1 MMQFSGNIN
10 ARDSL
15 KGMYCRGD
23 AQLYEKSNDL
33 KVKRI
38 VINNI
43 NVVKAYGECD
53 ICSAHLLKD
62 AMAEIISE
70 GSKKLIVDVKD
81 LLYVDNSGIAAVLW
95 ARHKIEEVGGR
106 MVVIG
111 FNSKHSSLCNLFDG
125 VVCVAS
131 TIKEAI
137 SALSLVANP
146 SKNGALKG

>member
-1 MMQFSGNIN
+1 LQ
-10 ARDSL
+10 
-15 KGMYCRGD
+15 
-23 AQLYEKSNDL
+23 EKLNGL
-33 KVKRI
+33 KVKRT

-43 NVVKAYGECD
+43 NTVKAYGKCD

-70 GSKKLIVDVKD
+70 GNKKLIVDVKD
-81 LLYVDNSGIAAVLW
+81 LRYVDSSGIAAILW

-111 FNSKHSSLCNLFDG
+111 SNSKHLSLCSLFDG
-125 VVCVAS
+125 MVCVAS

-146 SKNGALKG
+146 AKNSSLKG